1 MINMETFFKNHFN
14 TNKISDENLRKFAEI
29 HLQRL
34 SANNGGGDFSQMIT
48 DVTNAYSGYF
58 GSITDEDTKFAVQQG
73 LTIAVENAVANFKK
87 AVSQKEGLVRATFG
101 KDSPQYQEFFPLGV
115 TEYSQATLQNIEML
129 MNRFVNAAVAHQAQ
143 LGAALVTEFQG
154 YLTAYTTARTSQLVK
169 IGEVA
174 DSKTSTSVQR
184 DAVEV
189 ELMKNVHLIGAMFVG
204 DVNRCMDFFDQSFV
218 RDSGG
223 GDDEDPVPPTP

>member
-1 MINMETFFKNHFN
+1 MMNMETFFKNHFD
-14 TNKISDENLRKFAEI
+14 TKEISDENLRKFAEI

-34 SANNGGGDFSQMIT
+34 SANNGGGDFTQMINDT
-48 DVTNAYSGYF
+48 TNAYTGYF

-73 LTIAVENAVANFKK
+73 LTIAVKNAMENFKK

-115 TEYSQATLQNIEML
+115 TEYSQATLQNVEML
-129 MNRFVNAAVAHQAQ
+129 MNRFVTAATTHQVQ

-169 IGEVA
+169 IGEVV
-174 DSKTSTSVQR
+174 DSKTTTSVQR
-184 DAVEV
+184 DTVEN

-218 RDSGG
+218 RDSNRNE
-223 GDDEDPVPPTP
+223 DEEPVPPTP